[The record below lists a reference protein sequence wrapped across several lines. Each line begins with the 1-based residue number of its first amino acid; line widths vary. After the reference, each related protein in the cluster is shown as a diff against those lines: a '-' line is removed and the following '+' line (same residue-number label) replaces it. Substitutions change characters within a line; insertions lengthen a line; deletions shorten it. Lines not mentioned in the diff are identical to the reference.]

1 MDEEAFYNEDRIQL
15 NKKKRKKLR
24 HKNKINNSQK
34 NCKEKYAILIIFLI
48 IIFYVLYFLF
58 FQLNNNKNL
67 YKKEINIKENIGC
80 IPFDEKL
87 LWENQRRLE
96 INKLRNQI
104 VNSNKYNISFEN
116 PNDFYRRENPNI
128 SIIMTIYNQENY
140 INQAYAFIQN
150 QELKDIEIIFIDD
163 ASTDNSSLIIKNLM
177 EKDKRIVYIKNNINR
192 KQYYSI
198 NIGILNSRGE
208 YILVI
213 DPDDLLLNNILI
225 KVYKTAKKYDLDIVQ
240 FYMLVGF
247 PKDFHLWREIKYK
260 NGIICNNND
269 IRNIFYY
276 CKTRNLSDK
285 LIKKKI
291 YLKSISFMPP
301 ELYNE
306 DYHMHTDDT
315 IFFGIVHFAQTYG
328 FLEHIGYF
336 YNIDSERRNKIKENL
351 EDNANKNLRS
361 LFNIMKYF
369 FIKSDNNTNEKNNM
383 AYKFFKEKVL
393 KRKENDKNDYIN
405 HVTKGFDFFIEV
417 LDMYINCEFFDTD
430 KKNEI
435 KNYKNII
442 IQRINYVN
450 SIKNTNI

>member
-1 MDEEAFYNEDRIQL
+1 
-15 NKKKRKKLR
+15 
-24 HKNKINNSQK
+24 
-34 NCKEKYAILIIFLI
+34 
-48 IIFYVLYFLF
+48 
-58 FQLNNNKNL
+58 
-67 YKKEINIKENIGC
+67 
-80 IPFDEKL
+80 
-87 LWENQRRLE
+87 
-96 INKLRNQI
+96 
-104 VNSNKYNISFEN
+104 
-116 PNDFYRRENPNI
+116 
-128 SIIMTIYNQENY
+128 
-140 INQAYAFIQN
+140 
-150 QELKDIEIIFIDD
+150 
-163 ASTDNSSLIIKNLM
+163 
-177 EKDKRIVYIKNNINR
+177 
-192 KQYYSI
+192 
-198 NIGILNSRGE
+198 
-208 YILVI
+208 
-213 DPDDLLLNNILI
+213 
-225 KVYKTAKKYDLDIVQ
+225 
-240 FYMLVGF
+240 
-247 PKDFHLWREIKYK
+247 
-260 NGIICNNND
+260 
-269 IRNIFYY
+269 
-276 CKTRNLSDK
+276 
-285 LIKKKI
+285 
-291 YLKSISFMPP
+291 MPP

-336 YNIDSERRNKIKENL
+336 YNVDSERRNKIKENL